1 MSQENV
7 EVLRQANEAFNRGDV
22 EGFLAFCGEEVEIED
37 LNNAPDLPPVACGTE
52 AARRFLAAWTD
63 AFDDFS
69 GEIEE
74 YIDADDRHVACLVHY
89 RGRQRDSGLVIDF
102 TGVDM
107 WELRGNKLV
116 RGTLGYR
123 DRESALEAIGLSE

>member
-7 EVLRQANEAFNRGDV
+7 EILRQANGAFNRGDL

-37 LNNAPDLPPVACGTE
+37 LNNAPDLPPVAYGKE
-52 AARRFLAAWTD
+52 GARRFLAAWTD

-107 WELRGNKLV
+107 WELRGN
-116 RGTLGYR
+116 TQQ
-123 DRESALEAIGLSE
+123 

>member
-7 EVLRQANEAFNRGDV
+7 EILRQANEAFNRGDV

-37 LNNAPDLPPVACGTE
+37 LNNAPDLPPVACGKE
-52 AARRFLAAWTD
+52 AAQQFLAAWTD

-74 YIDADDRHVACLVHY
+74 YIDADERHVACLVHY
-89 RGRQRDSGLVIDF
+89 RGTQRDSGLVIDF

>member
-1 MSQENV
+1 MPQKNV
-7 EVLRQANEAFNRGDV
+7 EILRQANEAFNRGDV
-22 EGFLAFCGEEVEIED
+22 ESFLAFCGDGVEIED
-37 LNNAPDLPPVACGTE
+37 LNNAPDLPPVAYGKE

-74 YIDADDRHVACLVHY
+74 YIDADERHVACLVHY
-89 RGRQRDSGLVIDF
+89 RGRQRESGLVIDF

-107 WELRGNKLV
+107 WEFRGNKMV

-123 DRESALEAIGLSE
+123 DRESALAAVGMSE

>member
-7 EVLRQANEAFNRGDV
+7 EILRQANEAFNHGDV

-37 LNNAPDLPPVACGTE
+37 LNNAPDLPPVAYGKVE
-52 AARRFLAAWTD
+52 ARRLFTAWND

-74 YIDADDRHVACLVHY
+74 YIDVDDRHVACLVHY
-89 RGRQRDSGLVIDF
+89 RGKQRDSGLVIDF
-102 TGVDM
+102 KAVDV

-123 DRESALEAIGLSE
+123 DRESALEALGLPE